1 MEIVIVRD
9 KRFQKRKSHAL
20 WNCFYLLLVIIAIFM
35 SSNVHADF
43 VLGSNKAPVTI
54 IEYGSL
60 TCDYCVKFHR
70 EVLPLIKLRHIEK
83 GSVRFIYR
91 HFPTSAAATRGAVA
105 AQCAGT
111 NKYYAMLD
119 TLFHTVGDWSRAK
132 DVDAALVGYASFVGL
147 DEKSFKACLGDP
159 QQTQSVKKEQQLAV
173 DKYDVRGTPT
183 FLINKKIVRGIQD
196 IEEIEVLIRE
206 AQSRA
211 N

>member
-1 MEIVIVRD
+1 
-9 KRFQKRKSHAL
+9 
-20 WNCFYLLLVIIAIFM
+20 
-35 SSNVHADF
+35 
-43 VLGSNKAPVTI
+43 
-54 IEYGSL
+54 
-60 TCDYCVKFHR
+60 
-70 EVLPLIKLRHIEK
+70 
-83 GSVRFIYR
+83 
-91 HFPTSAAATRGAVA
+91 
-105 AQCAGT
+105 
-111 NKYYAMLD
+111 MLD